1 MQSFAL
7 LYVGPCRGNGKENGN
22 YYIIIGYVLG
32 LYKDNGQE
40 NGNCNITKEVYLNL
54 ISMNIVR
61 SVFVITQANH
71 RVSPESNLHSLNYAS
86 IVM

>member
-1 MQSFAL
+1 M
-7 LYVGPCRGNGKENGN
+7 
-22 YYIIIGYVLG
+22 IGYVLG
-32 LYKDNGQE
+32 LYKDNGKE
-40 NGNCNITKEVYLNL
+40 HGNYNITKEVYLKL

-71 RVSPESNLHSLNYAS
+71 RVSQESNLNSLNYAS